1 MVLDMFVLFRK
12 YALLLAFSALTA
24 CGGGNDN
31 NAVQGQG
38 TSQLNLTNTSGV
50 DISRVQVSQ
59 ISNSQVTTDQAF
71 DCSKGQS
78 CSFMANASEAS
89 QIVFFDASQ
98 KPVAAYFN
106 YYPGDYVNLRISRTM
121 TGLYVFKQIDDAT
134 PLTTSVVALQL
145 TNYFSSNPSPDMTAD
160 FYQELGQ
167 YYMNQVVNGSLTPDE
182 FYKKV
187 LKEAGAGEVLP
198 AGAVIYATNMGMY
211 QTLLA
216 MVNRNFAIAPAQAA
230 SVCSVVGNLFDASG
244 GVAAAVFAWTEVM
257 SAGVAGPLLSV
268 AGEIFG
274 SNCDDGTAA
283 KLDAMATQ
291 LNLMQ
296 SKLKNIES
304 DLQAVKQYL
313 ESQNANLAMANLNS
327 YVQGMVTAF
336 TQYKGVM
343 ANGQYANLR
352 DYIDKHGGLEK
363 AINGNSYLKKLFI
376 CDGSQACLDNQI
388 SNINLLTE
396 GSLITNFADS
406 INASCTSLP
415 TNNIDVK
422 SLREMCNAKILK
434 FNTSMVATLV
444 NAAALLKDEYETLQ
458 YYADNGDASTKA
470 YLDKSG
476 FPKPYGSWVDT
487 ATYKTNNEINPTISN
502 LRSIFAG
509 PVAGLF
515 DPLGE
520 FKTERSTLYSNIARL
535 GPCRA
540 SGIQQPNILGW
551 YPNAS
556 LPYITVMCQDAG
568 AVVSRYHYNDDS
580 NQVGL
585 VMGVLVPTNMLGSIG
600 ASNRT
605 SDSYLGWRT
614 YNSTVVGQDKKL
626 GGYLLP
632 FSYNASSNG
641 FSFSVD
647 AANPQ
652 GNLVMAKLDGSIT
665 HASYSGS
672 NIKLTYNPADI
683 GFNGNYNY
691 MWVRY
696 TSDDSAAAGNVKKLN
711 KISRVWKIQ
720 HMGYHSTYPEDFI
733 MDHMLC
739 VTADCFGETKGVRF
753 ENGPAIGVDFY
764 QDIDD
769 PDAFIPKWAIN

>member
-1 MVLDMFVLFRK
+1 MFAIFKK
-12 YALLLAFSALTA
+12 YTLLLAFSALTA
-24 CGGGNDN
+24 CGGGDGN
-31 NAVQGQG
+31 NSVQGQG
-38 TSQLNLTNTSGV
+38 SSQLNLTNTSGV
-50 DISRVQVSQ
+50 DIRRVQVSQ
-59 ISNSQVTTDQAF
+59 ISNGQITTDQAF

-89 QIVFFDASQ
+89 QILFFDASQ

-121 TGLYVFKQIDDAT
+121 TGLYVFKQIDDAS
-134 PLTTSVVALQL
+134 PQSTSVVALQL
-145 TNYFSSNPSPDMTAD
+145 TNYFSSNPSPDMTTD

-182 FYKKV
+182 FFKKV
-187 LKEAGAGEVLP
+187 LKEVDAGEVLP
-198 AGAVIYATNMGMY
+198 AGAVIYANNMSTY

-216 MVNRNFAIAPAQAA
+216 MVNRNFAIAPAHAA

-257 SAGVAGPLLSV
+257 SAGIAGPLLSV

-274 SNCDDGTAA
+274 GNCDDGTAA
-283 KLDAMATQ
+283 KLDAMTTQ

-296 SKLKNIES
+296 SKLNNIES

-313 ESQNANLAMANLNS
+313 ESQHANLAMASLNG
-327 YVQGMVTAF
+327 YVQGMVAAF

-343 ANGQYANLR
+343 ANGQYTSLR

-363 AINGNSYLKKLFI
+363 AINGNSYLKKLFV
-376 CDGSQACLDNQI
+376 CDGSMACLDNQI
-388 SNINLLTE
+388 SNINSLTE
-396 GSLITNFADS
+396 GSLITNFASS
-406 INASCTSLP
+406 INASCTRLP
-415 TNNIDVK
+415 SNNIDVK

-458 YYADNGDASTKA
+458 YYADNGDASTKG
-470 YLDKSG
+470 YLVKSG
-476 FPKPYGSWVDT
+476 FPKPYSSWVDT
-487 ATYKTNNEINPTISN
+487 ATYKTDNEINPTISS

-520 FKTERSTLYSNIARL
+520 FKTGHSTLYSNIARL

-540 SGIQQPNILGW
+540 SGTQQPNILGW

-556 LPYITVMCQDAG
+556 LPYITVMCQDSG

-580 NQVGL
+580 NQVGF

-600 ASNRT
+600 TSNRT

-614 YNSTVVGQDKKL
+614 SNSIVVGGEKKL

-652 GNLVMAKLDGSIT
+652 GNIVMAKLDGNIT

-672 NIKLTYNPADI
+672 NIKLTYNPVEI
-683 GFNGNYNY
+683 GFNDNYNY

-696 TSDDSAAAGNVKKLN
+696 TSDDTASSNSQNNKK

-720 HMGYHSTYPEDFI
+720 HRGTHSTYPEDFI

-739 VTADCFGETKGVRF
+739 VTAECFGTANGVRF
-753 ENGPAIGVDFY
+753 ENGPSIVVGDQENV
-764 QDIDD
+764 D
-769 PDAFIPKWAIN
+769 PDAYIRKWTVN